1 MVTYQQF
8 ENAIKVV
15 LDYMAQLENEI
26 QIDQNKQS
34 FVNIQNKVSKNTFWV
49 LKNYYE
55 DTHNINLEW
64 DDLRHMKL
72 DKLKL
77 LDFEILR
84 TYRGFGLKSEMILKQ
99 LLMPYIN
106 DIDEKL
112 ILTEPL

>member
-8 ENAIKVV
+8 ENAINFF
-15 LDYMAQLENEI
+15 LDYMSQLENEI
-26 QIDQNKQS
+26 QIEQKKQS
-34 FVNIQNKVSKNTFWV
+34 FVNIQNKISKNTFCV
-49 LKNYYE
+49 LKNYY
-55 DTHNINLEW
+55 DNTYDINLEW
-64 DDLRHMKL
+64 DDLRHMNI

-106 DIDEKL
+106 DSYEKL
-112 ILTEPL
+112 ILNEPL